1 MPRLSK
7 GLDMRRREFIA
18 LLGSTVATWPL
29 ASRAQQAAMPVI
41 GFLDSR
47 SPDALADRL
56 RGFRQGLKDS
66 GFIEGENVIVVYRW
80 AENQFDRLPALAD
93 ELVRRPAAVIVAS
106 GGPNVTIAAK
116 AATTTIPIVFLTSS
130 DPVGLGF
137 VVSLA
142 RPGGNLTGINFLNR
156 ELAAKQLG
164 LLRELVPAA
173 TRVAAL
179 VNPAN
184 AVATETTLR
193 DVEQAAGAMGLHIQV
208 VHASTSRE
216 IDSAF
221 TTLAR
226 ERPDALFVGEDPFLN
241 SRRLQ
246 LSLAAMRHAIPA
258 IYGGREHAEAGGLM
272 SYGSNITDAYRQVGA
287 YAGRILKGSK
297 PADMPVMQADKF
309 ELVVN
314 NQTARTLGLTVP
326 QTLLTSADEVIE

>member
-1 MPRLSK
+1 MK
-7 GLDMRRREFIA
+7 RREFIT
-18 LLGSTVATWPL
+18 LLGGAAVWPL
-29 ASRAQQAAMPVI
+29 AARAQQAAMPVI

-93 ELVRRPAAVIVAS
+93 ELVRRSAAVIVTS

-142 RPGGNLTGINFLNR
+142 RAGGNLTGINFLNR

-184 AVATETTLR
+184 AVGTETTLR
-193 DVEQAAGAMGLHIQV
+193 DVEQAAGAIGLHIQV
-208 VHASTSRE
+208 VHARTSRE

-246 LSLAAMRHAIPA
+246 LSLAAMRHAIRA
-258 IYGGREHAEAGGLM
+258 KKL
-272 SYGSNITDAYRQVGA
+272 
-287 YAGRILKGSK
+287 
-297 PADMPVMQADKF
+297 MPVA
-309 ELVVN
+309 L
-314 NQTARTLGLTVP
+314 P
-326 QTLLTSADEVIE
+326 P

>member
-56 RGFRQGLKDS
+56 RGFRQGLKDN

-80 AENQFDRLPALAD
+80 AENQFDRLPALAV

-142 RPGGNLTGINFLNR
+142 RPGGNLTGINFFNR

-226 ERPDALFVGEDPFLN
+226 ERPV
-241 SRRLQ
+241 RR
-246 LSLAAMRHAIPA
+246 RGPIPQQPPSP
-258 IYGGREHAEAGGLM
+258 IVAGG
-272 SYGSNITDAYRQVGA
+272 DASRDPRDIWRA
-287 YAGRILKGSK
+287 
-297 PADMPVMQADKF
+297 
-309 ELVVN
+309 
-314 NQTARTLGLTVP
+314 
-326 QTLLTSADEVIE
+326 

>member
-137 VVSLA
+137 VVSLFQS
-142 RPGGNLTGINFLNR
+142 RVGG
-156 ELAAKQLG
+156 
-164 LLRELVPAA
+164 
-173 TRVAAL
+173 
-179 VNPAN
+179 
-184 AVATETTLR
+184 ET
-193 DVEQAAGAMGLHIQV
+193 AGA
-208 VHASTSRE
+208 AS
-216 IDSAF
+216 
-221 TTLAR
+221 
-226 ERPDALFVGEDPFLN
+226 
-241 SRRLQ
+241 
-246 LSLAAMRHAIPA
+246 
-258 IYGGREHAEAGGLM
+258 
-272 SYGSNITDAYRQVGA
+272 
-287 YAGRILKGSK
+287 
-297 PADMPVMQADKF
+297 
-309 ELVVN
+309 
-314 NQTARTLGLTVP
+314 
-326 QTLLTSADEVIE
+326 